1 MVFEFFKKE
10 FEFQG
15 KHAQMV
21 EELCT
26 LNQYERTYFKR
37 AVDIYLLA
45 PIIGFRL
52 NRKAKND
59 YSLTDK
65 KSIFPEQIIKE
76 KENLEFILQM
86 ILILEPDKKP
96 GDKDQVR
103 RTFEGARTK
112 EEFDA
117 WNQIFHDYVRGGVEE
132 LYERLVLRT
141 AEQDEVWYDE
151 KAANLMGLLERFCKI
166 S

>member
-1 MVFEFFKKE
+1 MVFEFFKRE

-21 EELCT
+21 NELCT
-26 LNQYERTYFKR
+26 LNQYEHTFFKR
-37 AVDIYLLA
+37 AVDVYVLA

-52 NRKAKND
+52 NRRAKTD
-59 YSLTDK
+59 YSTTEK

-86 ILILEPDKKP
+86 ILILEPD
-96 GDKDQVR
+96 DKAESRVHVR
-103 RTFEGARTK
+103 KTFEGARTK

-117 WNQIFHDYVRGGVEE
+117 CNQLFHDYVRGGVEE
-132 LYERLVLRT
+132 LYERLILRS
-141 AEQDEVWYDE
+141 AEQDEVWFDE
-151 KAANLMGLLERFCKI
+151 KAANLMGLLERF